1 MNFLNLGIQKING
14 KSMKTYRNFEWLKDM
29 DKTTARTLTRCVCSA
44 WNMNPHKLLSNVIVT
59 RNENV

>member
-1 MNFLNLGIQKING
+1 MR
-14 KSMKTYRNFEWLKDM
+14 TYRNFEWLKDM

-44 WNMNPHKLLSNVIVT
+44 WNMNPHKLLSNIMVT